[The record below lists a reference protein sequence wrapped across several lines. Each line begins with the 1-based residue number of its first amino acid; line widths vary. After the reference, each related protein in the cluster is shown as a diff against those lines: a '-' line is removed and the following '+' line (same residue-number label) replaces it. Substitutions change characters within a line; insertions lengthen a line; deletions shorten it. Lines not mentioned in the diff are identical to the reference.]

1 MHLGRVDLDLDG
13 RANLRQR
20 TRIHTNRGELVLVGH
35 DLGSLSGGAIGDD
48 VAVDVAIGAQILD
61 VHNLQGE
68 GVRVVSRGQA
78 SVLRTEADH
87 DLAVVFGGELVD
99 GLSRQVHGV
108 LTDLR
113 LAVDHRVGVQVHRRG
128 ADEAGDEDVGRAI
141 VQLGRGADLLQ
152 DTELDDGDAI
162 AHRQGLGLI
171 VGHVQGGDTQLAL
184 QGSDLGTGLDTELG
198 VEVGQRLIHEEDLRL
213 TDDCT
218 AHSHALTLTARQ
230 SLRLT
235 IEVLGQVEDLSGLL
249 DALAD
254 LFLRGA
260 GDLQGEAHVVGNGH
274 VRVQGVVLEHHC
286 DVAVLRLHRGDVLAT
301 DEDASLVDLFEA
313 CEHTQGRRL
322 TATRRADQHQEFA
335 ILDVEVQIIH
345 RRLVIARVDTSNMVE
360 YDFCHDLSSFQ
371 RQVRAS
377 RSVVKG
383 FLFGAHPR
391 GLLL

>member
-1 MHLGRVDLDLDG
+1 MGVD
-13 RANLRQR
+13 
-20 TRIHTNRGELVLVGH
+20 
-35 DLGSLSGGAIGDD
+35 
-48 VAVDVAIGAQILD
+48 
-61 VHNLQGE
+61 
-68 GVRVVSRGQA
+68 
-78 SVLRTEADH
+78 
-87 DLAVVFGGELVD
+87 
-99 GLSRQVHGV
+99 
-108 LTDLR
+108 
-113 LAVDHRVGVQVHRRG
+113 VHRRG
-128 ADEAGDEDVGRAI
+128 ADEASDEDVGRTI
-141 VQLGRGADLLQ
+141 VQLSRSADLLQ
-152 DTELDDGDAI
+152 NAELDDGDTI
-162 AHRQGLGLI
+162 THGQSLGLI
-171 VGHVQGGDTQLAL
+171 VGHVQGGDTQLTL
-184 QGSDLGTGLDTELG
+184 QSGDLGTGLHTELG

-218 AHSHALTLTARQ
+218 AHSHALTLATGQ

-235 IEVLGQVEDLSGLL
+235 IKVLGQVEDLSGLL

-254 LFLRGA
+254 LFLRSA
-260 GDLQGEAHVVGNGH
+260 GDLQGEAHVVGHGH
-274 VRVQGVVLEHHC
+274 VRVQSVVLEHHC

-383 FLFGAHPR
+383 FLSVPR
-391 GLLL
+391 LAAYNFDKATIQSVNLFLWFSEGSLRRATFHDTYNAKTVNACRESRCLPPLAKGD